1 MEIDKELVFNV
12 LIAGWLIVAFGYAYF
27 MFHLSYRYIKKLKG
41 E

>member
-12 LIAGWLIVAFGYAYF
+12 LIAGWIIVLLGYAYI
-27 MFHLSYRYIKKLKG
+27 MLHLSYRYIKKLKG